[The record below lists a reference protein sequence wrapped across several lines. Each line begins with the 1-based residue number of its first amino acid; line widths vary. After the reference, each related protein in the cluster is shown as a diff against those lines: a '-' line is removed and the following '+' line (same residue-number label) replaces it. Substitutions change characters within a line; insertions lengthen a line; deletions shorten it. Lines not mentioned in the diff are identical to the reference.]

1 METDHGMAQQSQRS
15 SNAPMKPTA
24 DMTDADWQN
33 PDEWED
39 AGWEMPGRANP
50 GAAPLLVV
58 RLAPGEAETIGSA
71 ADREGEPIG
80 AFVRRAALKEA
91 RRTRKARPA

>member
-1 METDHGMAQQSQRS
+1 MH

-24 DMTDADWQN
+24 QMTDADWQD
-33 PDEWED
+33 PDEWEAD
-39 AGWEMPGRANP
+39 GWELPGKANP
-50 GAAPLLVV
+50 GAPPLLVI

-71 ADREGEPIG
+71 AEREGEPIG

-91 RRTRKARPA
+91 HRGRKARHA